1 MIFVALR
8 EGMAGHGFRDVAGID
23 VTVASQ
29 VDTQRIG
36 PIWTDLDQFGP
47 IWTNLDLG
55 QGDLDQF
62 GQETTRLS
70 QTHQQQQLAS
80 VKKGTNEA
88 KLASI
93 DAD

>member
-1 MIFVALR
+1 MFQKVHKSENSTRVCVQNTVIVVALR

-47 IWTNLDLG
+47 
-55 QGDLDQF
+55 
-62 GQETTRLS
+62 
-70 QTHQQQQLAS
+70 
-80 VKKGTNEA
+80 GTG
-88 KLASI
+88 
-93 DAD
+93 